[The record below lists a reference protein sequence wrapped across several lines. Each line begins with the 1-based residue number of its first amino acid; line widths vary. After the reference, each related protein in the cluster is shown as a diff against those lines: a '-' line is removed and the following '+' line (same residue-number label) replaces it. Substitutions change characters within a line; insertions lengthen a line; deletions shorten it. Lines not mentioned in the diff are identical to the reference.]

1 MRPLLCYVDLAVC
14 YGIALTQLP
23 SRGVYFNKFCPKIF
37 KFLISNA
44 SQPERPIRF
53 YEGLTLEMSAFET
66 LYGGQF
72 TLSTQLIKANYLI
85 IGFLLTFYC
94 YYSFSAHL
102 KQQSIIQRQLSR
114 DDTLENPKYDDAGSD
129 CSPAGIMFVQSQ
141 SENDKLLLLSVHIL
155 FAFLD

>member
-14 YGIALTQLP
+14 YGIVLTQLP
-23 SRGVYFNKFCPKIF
+23 SRGVYFNKFCPTIF

-53 YEGLTLEMSAFET
+53 YEGLTLEMSTFET

-72 TLSTQLIKANYLI
+72 TLSTQLIKANYLT

-102 KQQSIIQRQLSR
+102 K
-114 DDTLENPKYDDAGSD
+114 
-129 CSPAGIMFVQSQ
+129 
-141 SENDKLLLLSVHIL
+141 
-155 FAFLD
+155 

>member
-23 SRGVYFNKFCPKIF
+23 SRGVYFNKFFPTIF

-44 SQPERPIRF
+44 SQPERSIRF

-102 KQQSIIQRQLSR
+102 KQQNIIQRQLSR
-114 DDTLENPKYDDAGSD
+114 DDTLENPKCDDAGSD

-141 SENDKLLLLSVHIL
+141 SENDKLLLLSMHIL

>member
-23 SRGVYFNKFCPKIF
+23 SRGVYFNKFCPTIF
-37 KFLISNA
+37 KFLTSNA

-102 KQQSIIQRQLSR
+102 K
-114 DDTLENPKYDDAGSD
+114 
-129 CSPAGIMFVQSQ
+129 
-141 SENDKLLLLSVHIL
+141 
-155 FAFLD
+155 